1 VRRVPE
7 QPAPSWWARRWR
19 RIEKPIALLVED
31 TAKFLS
37 AILALAL
44 GYGLLRCLAAMGYP
58 VEWIAFL
65 EVVHYYGLAVVI
77 CMFVVDLVLKV
88 AAALFS
94 EPE

>member
-1 VRRVPE
+1 
-7 QPAPSWWARRWR
+7 
-19 RIEKPIALLVED
+19 
-31 TAKFLS
+31 
-37 AILALAL
+37 
-44 GYGLLRCLAAMGYP
+44 MGYP